1 MTLYPNHRS
10 AARLQ
15 ALLGSG
21 PGGDL
26 GAGGEAE
33 FGEDAFDVALGGAWG
48 DDQFGGDLPVAQA
61 LGEQFGDL
69 VFPGGQYAWGVSR
82 GGRRARG
89 GGLFA
94 QCVGDGLIKAE
105 IGAALDGR
113 GIDV

>member
-1 MTLYPNHRS
+1 MSTCAGGAGVAHEQKQGPVAVAADQVADVHWQPTPITLYPNHRS

-48 DDQFGGDLPVAQA
+48 DDQLGGDLLAGQA
-61 LGEQFGDL
+61 LGDQLGDL
-69 VFPGGQYAWGVSR
+69 
-82 GGRRARG
+82 
-89 GGLFA
+89 
-94 QCVGDGLIKAE
+94 
-105 IGAALDGR
+105 
-113 GIDV
+113 